1 MFKVTNAFNAKYSTK
16 HLPKDF
22 HLNLVWPDLDR
33 SHKSCSSDL
42 RFPGQSLEMNEQE
55 TRE

>member
-22 HLNLVWPDLDR
+22 HLNLGWPDLDR
-33 SHKSCSSDL
+33 SHKS
-42 RFPGQSLEMNEQE
+42 
-55 TRE
+55 